1 METIIRK
8 AKISD
13 IGTIF
18 ELVND
23 FAKQGLML
31 PKSQIDLYESIRDFF
46 VVEIDNK
53 VVACGALKVFL
64 DDLAEI
70 RSLATNKDFQK
81 MGLGKMITQK
91 LLDDAKELGIKKVF
105 TLSYQVDFFKKHGFT
120 LIKKEELPQKIW
132 RDCYKCPKFPN
143 CDENALIIEI

>member
-1 METIIRK
+1 MVI
-8 AKISD
+8 
-13 IGTIF
+13 
-18 ELVND
+18 
-23 FAKQGLML
+23 
-31 PKSQIDLYESIRDFF
+31 
-46 VVEIDNK
+46 EIDNK

-105 TLSYQVDFFKKHGFT
+105 TLSYQVDFFKKQGFT

>member
-13 IGTIF
+13 IVTIF

-105 TLSYQVDFFKKHGFT
+105 TLSYQVDFFKKQGFT

>member
-81 MGLGKMITQK
+81 IGLGKMITQK

-105 TLSYQVDFFKKHGFT
+105 TLSYQVDFFKKQGFT

>member
-105 TLSYQVDFFKKHGFT
+105 TLSYQVDFFKKQGFT

-132 RDCYKCPKFPN
+132 GDCYKCPKFPN

>member
-18 ELVND
+18 ALVND

-105 TLSYQVDFFKKHGFT
+105 TLSYQVDFFKKQGFT

>member
-70 RSLATNKDFQK
+70 RSLATNKKKKK

-105 TLSYQVDFFKKHGFT
+105 TLSYQVDFFKKQGFT

>member
-46 VVEIDNK
+46 VIEIDNK

-81 MGLGKMITQK
+81 MGVGKMITQK

-105 TLSYQVDFFKKHGFT
+105 TLSYQVDFFKKQGFT

>member
-46 VVEIDNK
+46 VIEIDNK

-105 TLSYQVDFFKKHGFT
+105 TLSYQVDFFKKQGFS

>member
-105 TLSYQVDFFKKHGFT
+105 TLSYQVDFFKKRGFT

>member
-105 TLSYQVDFFKKHGFT
+105 TLSYQVDFFKKQGFT

-143 CDENALIIEI
+143 CDENALIIEV

>member
-23 FAKQGLML
+23 FAKKGLML

-46 VVEIDNK
+46 VIEIDNK

-105 TLSYQVDFFKKHGFT
+105 TLSYQVDFFKKQGFT

>member
-105 TLSYQVDFFKKHGFT
+105 TLSYQVDFFKRQGFT

>member
-105 TLSYQVDFFKKHGFT
+105 TLSYQVDFFKKQEFT

>member
-13 IGTIF
+13 IETIF

-105 TLSYQVDFFKKHGFT
+105 TLSYQVDFFKKQGFT

>member
-105 TLSYQVDFFKKHGFT
+105 TLSYQVDFFKKQGFT

-132 RDCYKCPKFPN
+132 RDCYKCPQFPN

>member
-46 VVEIDNK
+46 VVEIGNK

-105 TLSYQVDFFKKHGFT
+105 TLSYQVDFFKKQGFT

>member
-64 DDLAEI
+64 DDLAEV

-105 TLSYQVDFFKKHGFT
+105 TLSYQVDFFKKQGFT

>member
-81 MGLGKMITQK
+81 IGLGKMITQK

-105 TLSYQVDFFKKHGFT
+105 TLSYQVDFFKKQGFT
-120 LIKKEELPQKIW
+120 LIKKEEL
-132 RDCYKCPKFPN
+132 
-143 CDENALIIEI
+143 L

>member
-81 MGLGKMITQK
+81 MGLGKTITQK

-105 TLSYQVDFFKKHGFT
+105 TLSYKVDFFKKQGFT

>member
-46 VVEIDNK
+46 VIEIDNK

-105 TLSYQVDFFKKHGFT
+105 TLSYQIDFFKKQGFT

>member
-81 MGLGKMITQK
+81 MDLGKMITQK

-105 TLSYQVDFFKKHGFT
+105 TLSYQVDFFKKQGFI

>member
-91 LLDDAKELGIKKVF
+91 LLDDAKELVIKKVF
-105 TLSYQVDFFKKHGFT
+105 TLSYQVDFFKKQGFT

>member
-70 RSLATNKDFQK
+70 RSLSTNKDFQK

-91 LLDDAKELGIKKVF
+91 LLNDAKELGIKKVF
-105 TLSYQVDFFKKHGFT
+105 TLSYQVDFFKKQGFT

>member
-81 MGLGKMITQK
+81 IGLGKMITQK
-91 LLDDAKELGIKKVF
+91 LLGDANELGIKKVF
-105 TLSYQVDFFKKHGFT
+105 TLSYQVDFFKKQGFT

>member
-105 TLSYQVDFFKKHGFT
+105 TLSYQVDFFKKQGFT

>member
-105 TLSYQVDFFKKHGFT
+105 TLSYQIAFFKKQGFT

>member
-46 VVEIDNK
+46 VIEIDNK

-105 TLSYQVDFFKKHGFT
+105 TLSYQVDFFKKQGFA

>member
-1 METIIRK
+1 METSIRK

-13 IGTIF
+13 IEKIF

-23 FAKQGLML
+23 FAGQGLML

-46 VVEIDNK
+46 VVEVDSK
-53 VVACGALKVFL
+53 VVGCGALKVFL
-64 DDLAEI
+64 DNLAEI
-70 RSLATNKDFQK
+70 RSLAVDKDFQK
-81 MGLGKMITQK
+81 MGLGKMIAQK
-91 LLDDAKELGIKKVF
+91 LLIDAKSLGIKKVF
-105 TLSYQVDFFKKHGFT
+105 TLSYQVDFFKKQGFT
-120 LIKKEELPQKIW
+120 LIKKEDLPQKIW

>member
-1 METIIRK
+1 MDIVLRK

-13 IGTIF
+13 VQSIYN
-18 ELVND
+18 LVND
-23 FAKQGLML
+23 FAGQGLML
-31 PKSQIDLYESIRDFF
+31 PKTQIDLYESIRDFF
-46 VVEIDNK
+46 VVEVDSK

-70 RSLATNKDFQK
+70 RSLATNKEFQK
-81 MGLGKMITQK
+81 MGLGKMIVEK
-91 LLDDAKELGIKKVF
+91 LLDDAKCLGIKKVF
-105 TLSYQVDFFKKHGFT
+105 TLSYQVDFFKKQGFT

-143 CDENALIIEI
+143 CDENALIKEI

>member
-105 TLSYQVDFFKKHGFT
+105 TLSYQVVFFKKQGFT

>member
-105 TLSYQVDFFKKHGFT
+105 TLSYQVDFFKKQGFT
-120 LIKKEELPQKIW
+120 LIIKEELPQ
-132 RDCYKCPKFPN
+132 
-143 CDENALIIEI
+143 

>member
-8 AKISD
+8 PKISD

-105 TLSYQVDFFKKHGFT
+105 TLSYQVDFFKKQGFT

>member
-13 IGTIF
+13 IRTIF

-91 LLDDAKELGIKKVF
+91 LLDDAKELVIKKVF
-105 TLSYQVDFFKKHGFT
+105 TLSYQVDFFKKQGFT

>member
-46 VVEIDNK
+46 VIEIDNK

-105 TLSYQVDFFKKHGFT
+105 TLSYQVDFFKKQGFT
-120 LIKKEELPQKIW
+120 LIKKEEHPQKI
-132 RDCYKCPKFPN
+132 
-143 CDENALIIEI
+143 

>member
-70 RSLATNKDFQK
+70 RSLATNKDFQR

-105 TLSYQVDFFKKHGFT
+105 TLSYQVDFFKKQGFT

>member
-8 AKISD
+8 AKIFD

-46 VVEIDNK
+46 VIEIDNK

-105 TLSYQVDFFKKHGFT
+105 TLSYQVDFFKKQGFT

>member
-46 VVEIDNK
+46 VIEIDNK

-105 TLSYQVDFFKKHGFT
+105 TLSYQVDFFKKQGFT